1 MRKYIVHTLTL
12 LSYVASIYYL
22 FVDFKIRIGV
32 AAMVMFFIL
41 YHLSILDTPHF
52 HSKYAGKI
60 FLGVVIVWSAAAI
73 LLWYDWTTSVAL
85 ALLHIGIRFVGNAI
99 YESIDKHISFLIWD
113 FNLSGLGIW
122 TLCITFVPLMLGIG
136 MLHTIPID
144 CNSIRFDQFTN
155 YIESKYKLSESADE
169 KVDLVGALGKTL
181 DTLDAGESQWMA
193 YLLSELNV
201 LKNQTLNQ
209 ILNDRANIQW
219 QVCTSIITEANARL
233 QQPWFQLSAIF
244 LLFIVVYPVM
254 WIIMLFASALW
265 STLLSFLLRIRVYK
279 KSLEAVQAERIV

>member
-22 FVDFKIRIGV
+22 FVDFKIRIWV
-32 AAMVMFFIL
+32 AAMVVFFVL
-41 YHLSILDTPHF
+41 YHLTILDTPHF

-60 FLGVVIVWSAAAI
+60 FLGIVILWSAAAI

-99 YESIDKHISFLIWD
+99 YESIDKHVSFLIWD
-113 FNLSGLGIW
+113 FNLSGLGIR
-122 TLCITFVPLMLGIG
+122 TMCITFVPLILGIG
-136 MLHTIPID
+136 MLHTIPVD
-144 CNSIRFDQFTN
+144 CSSIRFDQLTN
-155 YIESKYKLSESADE
+155 YIESKYKLSEPVDE

-209 ILNDRANIQW
+209 ILNDRANVQG
-219 QVCTSIITEANARL
+219 QVCNSIITEANTRL
-233 QQPWFQLSAIF
+233 QQPWFQVSAIF

-254 WIIMLFASALW
+254 WIIMLLAS
-265 STLLSFLLRIRVYK
+265 TIGTILLSFLLRIGVYK
-279 KSLEAVQAERIV
+279 KSLEPVQAERIV

>member
-22 FVDFKIRIGV
+22 FVDFKIRIWV
-32 AAMVMFFIL
+32 AAMVVFFVL
-41 YHLSILDTPHF
+41 YHLTILDTPHF

-60 FLGVVIVWSAAAI
+60 FLGIVILWSAAAI

-99 YESIDKHISFLIWD
+99 YESIDKHVSFLIWD
-113 FNLSGLGIW
+113 FNLSGLGIR
-122 TLCITFVPLMLGIG
+122 TMC
-136 MLHTIPID
+136 
-144 CNSIRFDQFTN
+144 
-155 YIESKYKLSESADE
+155 IESKYKLSEPVDE

-209 ILNDRANIQW
+209 ILNDRANVQG
-219 QVCTSIITEANARL
+219 QVCNSIITEANTRL
-233 QQPWFQLSAIF
+233 QQPWFQVSAIF

-254 WIIMLFASALW
+254 WIIMLLAS
-265 STLLSFLLRIRVYK
+265 TIGTILLSFLLRIGVYK
-279 KSLEAVQAERIV
+279 KSLEPVQAERIV